1 MLYNHGSLPSL
12 SPSLLSPPPFSLP
25 LPSLSPSLLSPPPFS
40 LPLPPSP
47 PPFSLPLPSLSPSL
61 LSPPPFSLPL
71 PSLSPSLLSPPPF
84 SLPLPSLSPS
94 LPLPLPSLSP
104 SLPLPLPSL
113 SPSLLSPPP
122 FSLPLPS
129 LSPPPFS
136 LSPSLLSPPPFSLPL
151 PPYRF
156 DTGFLILSLMMD
168 KKEQFASWL
177 PVEQL
182 WPLLIG
188 VACQHTGQERL
199 KVIGL
204 LMELINFQSSKE
216 GEGDGWKKKMQLSAL
231 KPLWQLY
238 TTIIKDYG
246 KYFLVYIIVKSN
258 PY

>member
-1 MLYNHGSLPSL
+1 MFIMGFTPYLFHHWLLVMKNSVYNGFHTLHISSLATGDENNLLYGSYNKYNIFILADSWTSSVIQSRLPPSL
-12 SPSLLSPPPFSLP
+12 SSSLLSPPP
-25 LPSLSPSLLSPPPFS
+25 SLSSSLLSPLPLLFPSPSPLPFS

-47 PPFSLPLPSLSPSL
+47 LPFSLPL
-61 LSPPPFSLPL
+61 L
-71 PSLSPSLLSPPPF
+71 PSPLL
-84 SLPLPSLSPS
+84 
-94 LPLPLPSLSP
+94 
-104 SLPLPLPSL
+104 
-113 SPSLLSPPP
+113 
-122 FSLPLPS
+122 
-129 LSPPPFS
+129 
-136 LSPSLLSPPPFSLPL
+136 FSLPL

-246 KYFLVYIIVKSN
+246 K
-258 PY
+258 